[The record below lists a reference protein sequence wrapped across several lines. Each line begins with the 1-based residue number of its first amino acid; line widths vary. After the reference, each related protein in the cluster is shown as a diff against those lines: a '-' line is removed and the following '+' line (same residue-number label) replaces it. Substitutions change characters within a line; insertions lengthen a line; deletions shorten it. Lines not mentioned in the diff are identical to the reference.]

1 MSRCFKCS
9 SCGEDIRIGDI
20 VYMIDCESYCN
31 ECVSM
36 DILDE
41 SYFEE
46 DDSHAIIEERI
57 LQEYE

>member
-1 MSRCFKCS
+1 
-9 SCGEDIRIGDI
+9 
-20 VYMIDCESYCN
+20 MIDCESYCN